1 MKTSFFRKSAALTG
15 ALVMLL
21 LAFSVLCEEE
31 IRITRTP
38 CPAGCRVLAVRGK
51 TELCVLGPEEAL
63 TEECVQR
70 LFCASDAGETLV
82 LSHEGFVDAEKM
94 STCLY
99 GELPGENGS
108 WLEKDEFW
116 GDKFQCWAASSSNML
131 VMSGWGLLSTEN
143 TRDEDE
149 LFSLF
154 STSFLN
160 DGGYQKDGIQWFF
173 QGDTDG
179 ETYPLITGTPRV
191 PGVDLEKYL
200 RYGVVTADADPFL
213 SAQEVQE
220 WICCLKNG
228 AAVGINVELDM
239 PQYPLIGSEE
249 QNYGPDGVGLCLFMT
264 ESAEEHLY
272 TYTEDGKIE
281 VLPENATGE
290 YVIRGLL
297 HRDENDGCY
306 YPVEDF
312 MGSWC
317 YTRQVQVDP
326 SFLDLDRVYRLN
338 DVGNGAHAL
347 TVNGYILEDGCLKAL
362 FITDSDDDA
371 GIWVLTEENRD
382 PSARVNCCTLF
393 PVTER
398 VLSAGNATWALQG
411 YCGGDAL
418 IASVTVL
425 ESEN

>member
-1 MKTSFFRKSAALTG
+1 MRSLIFRKAAALTG

-21 LAFSVLCEEE
+21 LAFSAYCEEE

-63 TEECVQR
+63 TDECVRQ
-70 LFCASDAGETLV
+70 LFYAGDRGETRV
-82 LSHEGFVDAEKM
+82 LSHEGFVDAEKI
-94 STCLY
+94 SNQLY
-99 GELPGENGS
+99 GGLPGENGA

-116 GDKFQCWAASSSNML
+116 GDKFQCWAASTSNML
-131 VMSGWGLLSTEN
+131 VMSGWSLLSTEN

-154 STSFLN
+154 RASFLN
-160 DGGYQKDGIQWFF
+160 EGGYQKDGIQWFF
-173 QGDTDG
+173 LGDTDG

-191 PGVDLEKYL
+191 PGIDPEKYL
-200 RYGVVTADADPFL
+200 CYGVMSADADDFL
-213 SAQEVQE
+213 SALEAQE
-220 WICCLKNG
+220 WICRLKNG
-228 AAVGINVELDM
+228 AAVGINVDLDTI
-239 PQYPLIGSEE
+239 QYPLIGSEE
-249 QNYGPDGVGLCLFMT
+249 QIYSSDGVGTCMIMAQN
-264 ESAEEHLY
+264 AEEYLY

-281 VLPENATGE
+281 VLPENAAGE

-297 HRDENDGCY
+297 HRDEEDGCY
-306 YPVEDF
+306 YPVEEF

-317 YTRQVQVDP
+317 YMRETQVDP
-326 SFLDLDRVYRLN
+326 SLLDWNRGYHLN

-347 TVNGYILEDGCLKAL
+347 TVNGYILEDGHLKAL

-371 GIWVLTEENRD
+371 AVWVLTEENCD
-382 PSARVNCCTLF
+382 PSARINCCTLF
-393 PVTER
+393 PVEER
-398 VLSAGNATWALQG
+398 VLSGGNVTWALQG

-425 ESEN
+425 ESK